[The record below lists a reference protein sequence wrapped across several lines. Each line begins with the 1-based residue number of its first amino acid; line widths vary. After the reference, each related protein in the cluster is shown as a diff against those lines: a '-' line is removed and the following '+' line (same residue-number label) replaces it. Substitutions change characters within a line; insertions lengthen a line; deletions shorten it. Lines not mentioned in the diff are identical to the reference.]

1 MAFNVK
7 VYLLGKDEIHR
18 EIRRFTVDHGVSTS
32 FDYLYKKV
40 ASVFQ
45 SLRSEN
51 FQMFYKDE
59 EGDMIAFSTD
69 DELMMAL
76 SFLKEG
82 TFRVYIKDKKEC
94 KHGQDKGAGAIHPN
108 IVCDACSGPVIG
120 PRYKCSVCPDYDLC
134 GTCKGKGFHKEH
146 EMMLL
151 QTPQFFHPFERFPR
165 AMWHRRRNGALCHWA
180 MAQQESFAQ
189 AAANS
194 GRQQSPAAKLNP
206 AEQASP
212 SGSQKQD
219 QNVNYLKNVGRNVAA
234 MLSPLGID
242 VDIDVEHHGQRFKA
256 TECAMEGGG
265 QPQPGYVG
273 GDTHTGPSSANQ
285 SKPRATAGSS
295 QEQSEV
301 VLMDMEQSATN
312 QNSFEAFTSNNLE
325 SKTSSVDSNI
335 EEEWTH
341 LSPKGV
347 DPSTG
352 ELQSMQQLHLQDL
365 EEVQSLN
372 QQPGSSSYEQGPTGL
387 KEAALYPHLPQD
399 AEPCLIEALSQMLS
413 MGFHDEGG
421 WLTRLLVTKQCDIG
435 SALDA
440 MQPARGPARQ

>member
-7 VYLLGKDEIHR
+7 VYLLGKDETNR

-32 FDYLYKKV
+32 FTYLYKKV

-51 FQMFYKDE
+51 FQMYYKDE
-59 EGDMIAFSTD
+59 EGDMIAFSSD

-82 TFRVYIKDKKEC
+82 TFRVYIRDKKEC
-94 KHGQDKGAGAIHPN
+94 KHGQDKGAGPIHPS
-108 IVCDACSGPVIG
+108 IICDACNGPVIG

-134 GTCKGKGFHKEH
+134 GACKGKGFHKEH
-146 EMMLL
+146 EMLL
-151 QTPQFFHPFERFPR
+151 FQTPQFFHPFERFPR
-165 AMWHRRRNGALCHWA
+165 GMWHHKKRNGGLCHWA

-189 AAANS
+189 AAACS
-194 GRQQSPAAKLNP
+194 GRQQPP
-206 AEQASP
+206 AEKPTPAQEAS
-212 SGSQKQD
+212 GGQKQD

-242 VDIDVEHHGQRFKA
+242 VDIDVEHRGQRFKA
-256 TECAMEGGG
+256 TECSVES
-265 QPQPGYVG
+265 QPGSAAG
-273 GDTHTGPSSANQ
+273 EAHPGPSPADQ
-285 SKPRATAGSS
+285 SKTGATASS
-295 QEQSEV
+295 GQEQSEV
-301 VLMDMEQSATN
+301 VLMDMDQSATN
-312 QNSFEAFTSNNLE
+312 QNPFEAFTPNNVD

-335 EEEWTH
+335 DEEWTH
-341 LSPKGV
+341 LSDKGV

-352 ELQSMQQLHLQDL
+352 ELQSMRQLCLQEY
-365 EEVQSLN
+365 EEVQSSN
-372 QQPGSSSYEQGPTGL
+372 QQQSSSSYEMGPTGL
-387 KEAALYPHLPQD
+387 REAALYPHLPQD

-421 WLTRLLVTKQCDIG
+421 WLTRLLQTKQCDIG

-440 MQPARGPARQ
+440 MQPAKGPARQ